1 MPLSSVLGAQSLVR
15 PGVCT
20 SSTRPASPFE
30 GQTIYET
37 DTDRLATWD
46 GSAWIPYV
54 RQTAGK
60 VLQVVSTTKT
70 DTFTASVA
78 NASSTD
84 ITGLSASITPSSTS
98 SKILAVASVTGSGT
112 GTNGTLSGLTL
123 KLVRGS
129 TDIFIGDAASNR
141 TRISSANFSVPGAW
155 QGNSAG
161 NTTIAHLDSP
171 SSTNS
176 TTYKLQLVGAI
187 GNNQST
193 TFYVNYSA
201 TDTDNNSF
209 WRSASSITLMEISG

>member
-70 DTFTASVA
+70 DTFTTSAQNVW
-78 NASSTD
+78 TD
-84 ITGLSASITPSSTS
+84 ITGFSATITPSSTS
-98 SKILAVASVTGSGT
+98 SKILVTTSLVMAGRVSINAAFARLLRDGT
-112 GTNGTLSGLTL
+112 AIG
-123 KLVRGS
+123 V
-129 TDIFIGDAASNR
+129 GDAAGSR
-141 TRISSANFSVPGAW
+141 TRTTFDTYLSADDDFGGQNGHSF
-155 QGNSAG
+155 
-161 NTTIAHLDSP
+161 LDSP
-171 SSTNS
+171 STTSAV
-176 TTYKLQLVGAI
+176 TYKWQVYNFAASG
-187 GNNQST
+187 T
-193 TFYVNYSA
+193 VYVNRGQA
-201 TDTDNNSF
+201 DTDNQNSP
-209 WRSASSITLMEISG
+209 RSASSIILTEISG